1 MDHHICVE
9 GGEQSVCA
17 SYNPLGLLFIVSNQ
31 DMAAAGK
38 TQACLLA
45 SGKAQTATVLKC
57 FDLSSAVVLQG
68 LLLKV
73 KMDTHMLKLKAKDPD
88 YVMEVRVILNMQTE
102 YLERAWLHDCFHALQ
117 E

>member
-9 GGEQSVCA
+9 GGEVSVCA
-17 SYNPLGLLFIVSNQ
+17 SYNPLGLLFIVSNRG
-31 DMAAAGK
+31 MAAAGK

-45 SGKAQTATVLKC
+45 SSEAQTATVLKC

-73 KMDTHMLKLKAKDPD
+73 IMDTHVLKLKTKEPN
-88 YVMEVRVILNMQTE
+88 YFR
-102 YLERAWLHDCFHALQ
+102 
-117 E
+117 